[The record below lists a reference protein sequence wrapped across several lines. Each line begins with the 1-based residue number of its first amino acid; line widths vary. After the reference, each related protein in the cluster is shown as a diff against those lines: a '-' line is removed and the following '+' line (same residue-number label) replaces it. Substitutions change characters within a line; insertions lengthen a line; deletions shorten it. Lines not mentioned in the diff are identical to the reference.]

1 MLPWNL
7 GLGDGPMAAPE
18 SEHRLVTGDGE
29 PLYPAFICPIIVKP
43 QSQSKTKLKPLK
55 ESFPLLN

>member
-18 SEHRLVTGDGE
+18 SEHRLVAGDGE
-29 PLYPAFICPIIVKP
+29 PLYTALLLLIIVKP
-43 QSQSKTKLKPLK
+43 
-55 ESFPLLN
+55 

>member
-18 SEHRLVTGDGE
+18 SEHRLVAGDGE
-29 PLYPAFICPIIVKP
+29 PLYTALLLPIIVKP
-43 QSQSKTKLKPLK
+43 
-55 ESFPLLN
+55 